1 VAFEFV
7 VLNCPGCSAPL
18 EVSQDHDRFACAHCG
33 TQVLVER
40 RGGTIALKAL
50 TDAIARVQIGT
61 DKTAAEL
68 ALARYQVEARELH
81 ARLAALRDNQSR
93 EVGRGFGCGAVLL
106 VIGLGLWKLSA
117 IAAAVLLVAGGYSMI
132 RAYYRSG
139 DDGLEKLKREL
150 AALESKIAEKK
161 SIADA

>member
-1 VAFEFV
+1 VALDFV

-18 EVSQDHDRFACAHCG
+18 EVSQEHDRFACAHCG

-50 TDAIARVQIGT
+50 TEAIARVQMGT

-68 ALARYQVEARELH
+68 ALARYQAEARELQSRLTA
-81 ARLAALRDNQSR
+81 ARDSQNR

-106 VIGLGLWKLSA
+106 VIGLGLWKLSV
-117 IAAAVLLVAGGYSMI
+117 AAAAALLVAGGYSMI
-132 RAYYRSG
+132 RAYYRSS
-139 DDGLEKLKREL
+139 DEGLEALQREL
-150 AALESKIAEKK
+150 AAIESKIAEKK